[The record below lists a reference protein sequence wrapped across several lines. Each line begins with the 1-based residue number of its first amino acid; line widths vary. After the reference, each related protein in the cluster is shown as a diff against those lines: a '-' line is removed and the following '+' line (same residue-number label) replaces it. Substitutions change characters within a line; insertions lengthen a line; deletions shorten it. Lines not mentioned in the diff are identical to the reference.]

1 MLTSLQCVR
10 LGLAKANGGFA
21 LNIPAVSRTAP
32 PYSAKLPDSGTQD
45 FALQSSTNVGAPL
58 LILRQVTGCASP
70 SFPREVV

>member
-10 LGLAKANGGFA
+10 LGLAKANGFA

-45 FALQSSTNVGAPL
+45 FALQSSTTVGAPL